1 MTLRKRAGY
10 VKYYRQSW
18 YSQLRTW
25 AARLNQPVAFRLCR
39 VDARYEWDVSFV
51 VSVNIKRRQLDPS
64 QLTCVA
70 VELEAMFAVEAKK
83 RMLKGVRD
91 PRVNSPQGDHGKAR
105 DLAADVVS
113 VSPRMVEYAKT
124 IKRDTPLSFQCSPRA
139 SCIFPNW
146 EFCISRL
153 TTLCTTPNRSP
164 ISSCVQPS

>member
-1 MTLRKRAGY
+1 MSS
-10 VKYYRQSW
+10 V
-18 YSQLRTW
+18 
-25 AARLNQPVAFRLCR
+25 
-39 VDARYEWDVSFV
+39 V
-51 VSVNIKRRQLDPS
+51 VSHGTRNSGRGLLVSISRLRSVCAALMLDTS
-64 QLTCVA
+64 GMCRSLYASTSSGGNSVRVSLHA
-70 VELEAMFAVEAKK
+70 LLFGLEPMFAAEAKE

>member
-1 MTLRKRAGY
+1 VCLQLAKKRILEDTATPRDRLFSGVTLDRWQLCLLH
-10 VKYYRQSW
+10 YR
-18 YSQLRTW
+18 RPPP
-25 AARLNQPVAFRLCR
+25 PVA
-39 VDARYEWDVSFV
+39 A
-51 VSVNIKRRQLDPS
+51 
-64 QLTCVA
+64 
-70 VELEAMFAVEAKK
+70 ELEAMFAVEAKK
-83 RMLKGVRD
+83 RMLKKVRD